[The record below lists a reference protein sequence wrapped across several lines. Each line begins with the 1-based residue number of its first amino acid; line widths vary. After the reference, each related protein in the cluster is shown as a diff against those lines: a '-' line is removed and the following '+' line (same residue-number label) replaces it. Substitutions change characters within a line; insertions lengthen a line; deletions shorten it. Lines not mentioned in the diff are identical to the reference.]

1 MNKFKNDIE
10 VSILITS
17 KNKSAIPKI
26 INNFKYN
33 KNKHEIIIVGPFKN
47 YNEQNLKII
56 NSYNKP
62 PQCHT
67 IAFNASQGNYS
78 TFWPDDMF
86 FKNKINSLDKIIRL
100 TKKSKKKLVSLRMS
114 NKINKNLNSH
124 KYHSEIYNSP
134 LIPLA
139 PLIKKKTLQKLKL
152 FDSRFAATF
161 YDIDLYLRLMTKG
174 FKVIFSKIYVTET
187 KYSNYSLN
195 LDYYNQDRKLLDTLW
210 TKKSANFRTS
220 IFGDKI
226 YLQMR
231 KKRLNNLQPYIF
243 NKLEIPQGN
252 LGRWKFNN
260 RLYFFLITKFYFII
274 MKKIFN
280 TPKIKSLLYL
290 FYRKYFKNNI

>member
-1 MNKFKNDIE
+1 MNKSKYDIE

-33 KNKHEIIIVGPFKN
+33 KSKNEIIIVGPFEN

-67 IAFNASQGNYS
+67 MAFHASLGNYS
-78 TFWPDDMF
+78 SFWPDDMF
-86 FKNKINSLDKIIRL
+86 FKNKINSLDKMIQL
-100 TKKSKKKLVSLRMS
+100 TKKNKKKLISLRMS

-124 KYHSEIYNSP
+124 KYHSEINNAP

-139 PLIKKKTLQKLKL
+139 PLIKKETLKKLKL

-161 YDIDLYLRLMTKG
+161 YDIDLYLRLMTEG
-174 FKVIFSKIYVTET
+174 FKVIFSKIFVTEI
-187 KYSNYSLN
+187 KNSNYSLN

-210 TKKSANFRTS
+210 TKKSLSFRRTV
-220 IFGDKI
+220 FGDKI

-231 KKRLNNLQPYIF
+231 KERGDDLQPYIF
-243 NKLEIPQGN
+243 NKLNVPQGR

-260 RLYFFLITKFYFII
+260 KLYFFIIRFYFII

-290 FYRKYFKNNI
+290 FYRKYLKNNI

>member
-260 RLYFFLITKFYFII
+260 RLYFFFNH
-274 MKKIFN
+274 KI
-280 TPKIKSLLYL
+280 L
-290 FYRKYFKNNI
+290 FYNYEKNF

>member
-1 MNKFKNDIE
+1 MNKFKKDIE

-17 KNKSAIPKI
+17 KNESAIPKI

-33 KNKHEIIIVGPFKN
+33 KKKHEIIIVGPFKN

-67 IAFNASQGNYS
+67 IAFNSSQGNYS
-78 TFWPDDMF
+78 SFWPDDMF
-86 FKNKINSLDKIIRL
+86 FKNKINSLDKIIQL
-100 TKKSKKKLVSLRMS
+100 TKKNKKKLISLRMS
-114 NKINKNLNSH
+114 NKINKSLNSH
-124 KYHSEIYNSP
+124 KYHSEINNAP

-139 PLIKKKTLQKLKL
+139 PLIKKETLKRLKL

-161 YDIDLYLRLMTKG
+161 YDIDLYLRLMTNG
-174 FKVIFSKIYVTET
+174 FEVIFSKIFVTEI

-195 LDYYNQDRKLLDTLW
+195 LDYYNQDRRLLDTLW
-210 TKKSANFRTS
+210 TKKSLNFRTS

-231 KKRLNNLQPYIF
+231 KKRIDNLHPYIF
-243 NKLEIPQGN
+243 NKLKIPQGN

-260 RLYFFLITKFYFII
+260 GLYFFLITKFYFII

-280 TPKIKSLLYL
+280 TPRIKSLLYL